1 MLVFLSSV
9 LLLSHTLASTN
20 TTTTYDTFKLVRQ
33 WYPNSC
39 YKASP
44 PCISLPRVVKY
55 WTIHG
60 LWPSKRGSTDPAYCA
75 GSSCHLNVSWLPDL
89 VDMMHQRWPTY
100 ESGGDAQFWKHEYCK
115 HGTCCTDVFPDVHH
129 YFSAALTLNHH
140 LDVDTALAKAGILPD
155 LNKPYSF
162 TQLDS
167 AMKSSFGVD
176 EATYWCR
183 FVKEDDGSSR
193 QLVFQI
199 SVCIAKDSAS
209 LNTQNCP
216 APGKSCVITK
226 PFYLLPFSVLRD

>member
-115 HGTCCTDVFPDVHH
+115 HGTCCTDELPSPHD
-129 YFSAALTLNHH
+129 YFNTALSLNHR
-140 LDVDTALAKAGILPD
+140 LNMDKLLRNAGIVPD
-155 LNKPYSF
+155 SRKSYPF
-162 TQLDS
+162 KQLDK
-167 AMKSSFGVD
+167 AMEKK
-176 EATYWCR
+176 ATYWCR
-183 FVKEDDGSSR
+183 TVAEEDGSSR
-193 QLVFQI
+193 QLVDQI
-199 SVCIAKDSAS
+199 SLCMDKKRAS
-209 LNTQNCP
+209 LIDCPVQSIMCNTRE
-216 APGKSCVITK
+216 
-226 PFYLLPFSVLRD
+226 PFYLLPFTKENKDEL